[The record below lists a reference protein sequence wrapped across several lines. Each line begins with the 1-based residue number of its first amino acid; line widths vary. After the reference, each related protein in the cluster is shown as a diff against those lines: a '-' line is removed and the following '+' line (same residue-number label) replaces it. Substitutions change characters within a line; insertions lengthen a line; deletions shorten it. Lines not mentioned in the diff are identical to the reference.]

1 MALESGTYINS
12 LDANNP
18 VTTDGLSQADDHM
31 RLIKSTVKATFPNVS
46 GAVTLSHTEV
56 NALQTRMASIEGT
69 GQYAPAIVV
78 NTGTPALKSNITAAE
93 VRSLIGLDAAD
104 SPTFASPTVTTLNAT
119 TVDLGAWTVTEVGT
133 SLKFSFNGTAVL
145 AVSSTGEITAEGNI
159 TAYGSA

>member
-18 VTTDGLSQADDHM
+18 ATTDGLSQADDHM
-31 RLIKSTVKATFPNVS
+31 RLIKSTIKATLPNMS
-46 GAVTLSHTEV
+46 GAVTLTHIEV
-56 NALQTRMASIEGT
+56 NALETRMGALEGT

-93 VRSLIGLDAAD
+93 VRSLLGLDVSD
-104 SPTFASPTVTTLNAT
+104 TPTFTTVNAT
-119 TVDLGAWTVTEVGT
+119 TVDFGDWTITEVSGV
-133 SLKFSFNGTAVL
+133 LKFAYAGTAV
-145 AVSSTGEITAEGNI
+145 VSLSSNGTITSEGNI